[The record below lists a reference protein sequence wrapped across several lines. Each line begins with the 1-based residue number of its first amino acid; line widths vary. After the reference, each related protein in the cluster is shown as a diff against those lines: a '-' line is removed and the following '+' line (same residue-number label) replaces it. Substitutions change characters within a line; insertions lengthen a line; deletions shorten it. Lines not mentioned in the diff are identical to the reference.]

1 MRYSAIRTALAGG
14 VLLVAGGLTGCA
26 VGPAPEPQPAPVE
39 SVEASPEAD
48 HVAAQQRRLR
58 ERQQRIDRLLELAE
72 QALANDRLRYP
83 EDDNAF
89 DWYQRVLD
97 LDELNADAHWG
108 MQRITQRYLTL
119 AEQAFAAGRP
129 VRAESMLRGAL
140 QVAATPAQ
148 VQAVRDKYRDQ
159 LDKVFALASADL
171 GARNAA
177 IREELAAI
185 ARRAREADS
194 RLLIVARNDAEG
206 RWMYQ
211 QMREAVD
218 GYRLRGNIEIAPR
231 PRVVLI
237 DL

>member
-1 MRYSAIRTALAGG
+1 
-14 VLLVAGGLTGCA
+14 
-26 VGPAPEPQPAPVE
+26 
-39 SVEASPEAD
+39 
-48 HVAAQQRRLR
+48 
-58 ERQQRIDRLLELAE
+58 
-72 QALANDRLRYP
+72 
-83 EDDNAF
+83 
-89 DWYQRVLD
+89 
-97 LDELNADAHWG
+97 
-108 MQRITQRYLTL
+108 
-119 AEQAFAAGRP
+119 
-129 VRAESMLRGAL
+129 MLRGAL